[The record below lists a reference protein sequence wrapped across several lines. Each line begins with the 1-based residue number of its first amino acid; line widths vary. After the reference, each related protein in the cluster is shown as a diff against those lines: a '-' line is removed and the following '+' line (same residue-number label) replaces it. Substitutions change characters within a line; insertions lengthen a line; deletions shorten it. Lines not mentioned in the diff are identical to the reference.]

1 MLVEAAI
8 QIKNTETE
16 SISFDRLRFSRK
28 YIPYIVN

>member
-16 SISFDRLRFSRK
+16 SISFDRLRFSR
-28 YIPYIVN
+28 YPI